1 MSEDFESEHTEPFFP
16 DYSHEAYCIDVD
28 EATEILGL
36 SRTRLSQLTT
46 KGILSHERRRI
57 GVRSR
62 HFYRRGE
69 LAQYLESLK
78 IALRTPAHQNIFLQ
92 QSNRIGASSEPQKQ
106 ILAQPTG
113 PELPH
118 LMRIYPWENEIRTQN
133 RKSSDLI
140 EKLGLPLEVPKLTSQ
155 EVIQKQFA
163 EQNVEQLREKIDTL
177 EQHMNQQDCKL
188 NTLMQNIQRMELGQF
203 NLLQSN
209 KLNVQQI
216 LSQSN
221 SSKFSKNNELSEL
234 QLQLQTLV
242 QSQSTKIPS
251 KKMKP
256 KVGRGW
262 SRTKYSE

>member
-78 IALRTPAHQNIFLQ
+78 IALRTPANQNIFLQ
-92 QSNRIGASSEPQKQ
+92 QSNRIGASFEPQKQ
-106 ILAQPTG
+106 IFAPEAA

-118 LMRIYPWENEIRTQN
+118 LMCVYPWENDPGNQN
-133 RKSSDLI
+133 KNSTELSQ
-140 EKLGLPLEVPKLTSQ
+140 KLGLPLEVPKLTSQ

-163 EQNVEQLREKIDTL
+163 EQNVEQLREKIDNL
-177 EQHMNQQDCKL
+177 EQHMNQQDSKL
-188 NTLMQNIQRMELGQF
+188 NTLRQNIQRMELGQF

-221 SSKFSKNNELSEL
+221 SSKFNQDEVLNDL
-234 QLQLQTLV
+234 QVQLQTLV
-242 QSQSTKIPS
+242 QSQPTKIPS